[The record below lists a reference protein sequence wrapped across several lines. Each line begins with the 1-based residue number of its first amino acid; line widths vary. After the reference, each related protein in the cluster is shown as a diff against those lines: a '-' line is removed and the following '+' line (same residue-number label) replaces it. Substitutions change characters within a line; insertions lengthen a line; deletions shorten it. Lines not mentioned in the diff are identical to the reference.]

1 MYAPTT
7 ERVKDDPTE
16 LDPLYL
22 EPGNTISEIKKDT
35 TCKTS
40 LLLITGDFNAK
51 VGTTKGEPC
60 LGSYS
65 RCIRNTS
72 GQMLVDFCD
81 IHSLF
86 VCNSAFKHPAR
97 HITTWKQTRINKDN
111 NQTTKVFNQI
121 DYILCQQSQ
130 KSALLNARSYSGTEV
145 NSDHRLVI
153 TRMKIA
159 PYHLHRLKKQ
169 KVSPPIN
176 TPRLQESEA
185 REHYEQ
191 VVKEKFDNLQN
202 VQHTNTQQRWDEAV
216 STIIE
221 TAEEVLGLKTTV
233 NNNNNKIDD
242 EEIAKMSQEQ
252 KKLRLLISSCHDTE
266 KIQKMRNEGNRL
278 LKKIRK
284 KTTMNRGREID
295 EKIKEIDELHDE
307 SKMFRAVKALNRKKF
322 ENPFVHNKDGKN
334 ITNPNEIYRTV
345 RNHYKNHFYDENVE
359 KVSPFVGKPKTLR
372 TAITVEEV
380 TRAMK
385 KLSNNRAVS
394 VCPKT
399 FISK

>member
-1 MYAPTT
+1 
-7 ERVKDDPTE
+7 
-16 LDPLYL
+16 
-22 EPGNTISEIKKDT
+22 
-35 TCKTS
+35 
-40 LLLITGDFNAK
+40 
-51 VGTTKGEPC
+51 
-60 LGSYS
+60 
-65 RCIRNTS
+65 
-72 GQMLVDFCD
+72 MLVDFCD

-97 HITTWKQTRINKDN
+97 HITTWEQTRINKDN

-191 VVKEKFDNLQN
+191 VVKEKYDNLQN
-202 VQHTNTQQRWDEAV
+202 VQHTNTQQRRDEAV

-233 NNNNNKIDD
+233 NNNNNRIND

-252 KKLRLLISSCHDTE
+252 KKLRLS
-266 KIQKMRNEGNRL
+266 
-278 LKKIRK
+278 
-284 KTTMNRGREID
+284 
-295 EKIKEIDELHDE
+295 
-307 SKMFRAVKALNRKKF
+307 
-322 ENPFVHNKDGKN
+322 
-334 ITNPNEIYRTV
+334 
-345 RNHYKNHFYDENVE
+345 
-359 KVSPFVGKPKTLR
+359 
-372 TAITVEEV
+372 
-380 TRAMK
+380 
-385 KLSNNRAVS
+385 
-394 VCPKT
+394 
-399 FISK
+399 